1 MADTYEATA
10 GKRLF
15 SSFVGVLARLGVGNF
30 ALLTTTGRRSGRSRT
45 VTIAP
50 ISEGGIDYL
59 VSPYGESAWV
69 RNLRADPEAKLRPE
83 VIRGWCS
90 GTTSVRPSPVD
101 SWMSRPT
108 PPSTTSWRRRRD
120 SRSSASRIV
129 DAILVIHRSNG
140 EAVHLGDD
148 N

>member
-69 RNLRADPEAKLRPE
+69 RNLRADPEAKLR
-83 VIRGWCS
+83 RGRS
-90 GTTSVRPSPVD
+90 HREGRMIEETGGHPGLVQRYYQREAFARRFMDVPAD
-101 SWMSRPT
+101 PT
-108 PPSTTSWRRRRD
+108 ID
-120 SRSSASRIV
+120 DFVAAASRFPV
-129 DAILVIHRSNG
+129 FRVQDR
-140 EAVHLGDD
+140 
-148 N
+148 